1 MNFCNLGPSTRDK
14 RNAAHGQ
21 EDAPKVFTIMTP
33 HIASQAINVSFT
45 DFAKEAKSV
54 VFGLGN
60 RIFWGFVA
68 GALILGTII
77 GIAIRLSFP

>member
-1 MNFCNLGPSTRDK
+1 MDEFLILGTSRDK
-14 RNAAHGQ
+14 RNAAHGKG

-33 HIASQAINVSFT
+33 PIAQQAINITFT

-60 RIFWGFVA
+60 RIFWGFVV
-68 GALILGTII
+68 GALILKIQWP
-77 GIAIRLSFP
+77 F